1 MLARILLLITCVG
14 FVFPAMSQTGHPAK
28 GSWSGDLNSF
38 TSAEPERIRLLIDAM
53 SGELSGVVNPGRRSV
68 EMTSVVLDAENWGL
82 TIEAEMPDGTLILEG
97 NLSNIGSWTDRKF
110 RGSYTLGNTKGTF
123 DISLN

>member
-1 MLARILLLITCVG
+1 MLARILILITCVG
-14 FVFPAMSQTGHPAK
+14 FALPAMSQTGHPAK

-38 TSAEPERIRLLIDAM
+38 TSAETVRIRLLVDAM

-82 TIEAEMPDGTLILEG
+82 TIEADLPEGTLMLEG
-97 NLSNIGSWTDRKF
+97 NLSNIGSWTDRKY

-123 DISLN
+123 DISLK

>member
-1 MLARILLLITCVG
+1 MLVRILLLITCVG
-14 FVFPAMSQTGHPAK
+14 LAFPAVSQTGHPAK

-38 TSAEPERIRLLIDAM
+38 TSAETVRIRLLVDAM

-82 TIEAEMPDGTLILEG
+82 TIEADLPDGTLMLEG
-97 NLSNIGSWTDRKF
+97 KLSNIGSWTARKY

>member
-1 MLARILLLITCVG
+1 MFARIILLITCLGLAV
-14 FVFPAMSQTGHPAK
+14 PAISQTGHPAK

-38 TSAEPERIRLLIDAM
+38 TSAETVRIRLLVDAM

-82 TIEAEMPDGTLILEG
+82 TIEADLPEGTLMLEG
-97 NLSNIGSWTDRKF
+97 NLSNIGSWTDRKY